1 MDRMNST
8 TRGPQMSIE
17 QIHEALAQDQKVN
30 WMNSL
35 YELAYVKCEE
45 KNPYGKASYK
55 DGKAI
60 RVSCVENYFGS
71 LIHESEFKN
80 CFLKTP

>member
-1 MDRMNST
+1 
-8 TRGPQMSIE
+8 MSIE
-17 QIHEALAQDQKVN
+17 QIHLALEQGHKVN
-30 WMNSL
+30 WVNSL
-35 YELAYVKCEE
+35 YELAYVRCED

-55 DGKAI
+55 KGKAI
-60 RVSCVENYFGS
+60 RVSCITNYFGS

>member
-1 MDRMNST
+1 
-8 TRGPQMSIE
+8 MSIE
-17 QIHEALAQDQKVN
+17 QIHLALEQGHKVN
-30 WMNSL
+30 WVNSL

-45 KNPYGKASYK
+45 KNLYGKPSYK
-55 DGKAI
+55 NGKAV
-60 RVSCVENYFGS
+60 RVFCVENYFGS

>member
-1 MDRMNST
+1 
-8 TRGPQMSIE
+8 MSIE
-17 QIHEALAQDQKVN
+17 QIHLALEQGHKVN

-35 YELAYVKCEE
+35 YELSYVKCED

-55 DGKAI
+55 NGKAI
-60 RVSCVENYFGS
+60 RVSCITNYFGS